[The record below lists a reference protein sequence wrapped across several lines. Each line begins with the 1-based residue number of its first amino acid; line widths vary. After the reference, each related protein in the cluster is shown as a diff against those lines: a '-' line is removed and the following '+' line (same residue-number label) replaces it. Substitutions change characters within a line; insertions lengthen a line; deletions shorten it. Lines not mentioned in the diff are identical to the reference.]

1 VTEFK
6 RPIAIVL
13 PDTSSSGAKKVMVDI
28 GRGIAQLGHPVD
40 LVIASRD
47 TNVQP
52 LPNLR
57 FITLGVCQGLC
68 RWQNRIYSLLPL
80 VRYFRRRFPI
90 AVIPVYDFLEPVV
103 ILALKLS
110 RIRARLIFTMHNAT
124 TFLQDLSNPK
134 RTVVEKLFSLTLRRA
149 DTLVAVSHGVAQDW
163 ARYFGIDRSRITV
176 IYNPLDAQRI
186 QSLSQAPIER
196 PEIARFLKTREPTII
211 AVGRLEP
218 QKDFSTLLKA
228 FAKVRQHISCR
239 LLLLGEGS
247 ERNNLEK
254 LINELKLREAVL
266 MPGFVQN
273 PYPYMAKASM
283 LVLSSRYEGFPTVI
297 LEALSLGL
305 PVVSTDC
312 PHGSSE
318 ILEKGRYGTLVP
330 VGDVNAI
337 AEAILE
343 TLAKPHNRS
352 LLQARAREFSPEKIA
367 SEYLGLIK
375 NHED

>member
-1 VTEFK
+1 MAELK

-13 PDTSSSGAKKVMVDI
+13 PDTFSSGAKKIMVTI

-40 LVIASRD
+40 LVIASKD
-47 TNVQP
+47 TDVQP

-57 FITLGVCQGLC
+57 VITLGGCQGQS
-68 RWQNRIYSLLPL
+68 RWRNKIYSLLPL
-80 VRYFRRRFPI
+80 AHYFKRRFPI

-110 RIRARLIFTMHNAT
+110 RIRARLIFTMRNAT

-149 DTLVAVSHGVAQDW
+149 DILVAVSHGVAQDW
-163 ARYFGIDRSRITV
+163 ARYFGIDRSRIIV
-176 IYNPLDAQRI
+176 IYNPVDTQRI
-186 QSLSQAPIER
+186 QSLSQVPIKKL
-196 PEIARFLKTREPTII
+196 EIAKFLETREPIII

-228 FAKVRQHISCR
+228 IAKVREQISCR

-247 ERNNLEK
+247 ERTKLEK
-254 LINELKLREAVL
+254 TVNELKLREAVS

-283 LVLSSRYEGFPTVI
+283 LVLSSRYEGFPNVI

-312 PHGSSE
+312 PHGPAE
-318 ILEKGRYGTLVP
+318 ILENGRYGTLVP
-330 VGDVNAI
+330 VGDVNAM

-343 TLAKPHNRS
+343 TLTKPHNKLS
-352 LLQARAREFSPEKIA
+352 LQARAREFSPEKIA
-367 SEYLGLIK
+367 SEYLSLCK
-375 NHED
+375 NHES